1 MNSFAPPPKA
11 TCPFQ
16 ITGTESTRLQIILHS
31 LATDNLNS
39 RSTLALQGNYQK
51 LMEEEKLDLIS
62 SLPFE
67 LQQRII
73 SFLPL
78 KEAVRASVLSTRWK
92 SLWSPI
98 QVSLNFDPNPINH
111 EGSVQEFNQVMGMC
125 MRSYACLGQWKL
137 CLNVVDSN
145 EALILKATK
154 GVDTELH
161 LEFFETK
168 KVSRDFKSEP
178 TSTSACLCLHSHH
191 PTQTDSFSGVK
202 LLHLRSVTNLTK
214 TLVSEVF
221 SNCHVLESLKLEKC
235 RGLESL
241 DVKTD
246 SLRSLV
252 VADCSNMAAITISA
266 QNIKSFWFHG
276 ALPQI
281 ITLKNTRSL
290 IDVVLNLKDGPISNE
305 FDCEEIL
312 SILFS
317 FKDVEA
323 LTLSGWLLEW
333 LCSAGVIF
341 GRLDFQFNKL
351 KALTWIDS
359 LINKDKRDS
368 LACFLNACPLLEK
381 LSVEIDSNLSTIPCP
396 LFYQYWHEPHLWMD
410 FTSVTSNTS
419 QLKHLKSIELLGFTG
434 RDHELQLMDLL
445 LEKAIR
451 VNSLTLTCP
460 EFLS

>member
-1 MNSFAPPPKA
+1 
-11 TCPFQ
+11 
-16 ITGTESTRLQIILHS
+16 
-31 LATDNLNS
+31 
-39 RSTLALQGNYQK
+39 
-51 LMEEEKLDLIS
+51 
-62 SLPFE
+62 
-67 LQQRII
+67 
-73 SFLPL
+73 
-78 KEAVRASVLSTRWK
+78 
-92 SLWSPI
+92 
-98 QVSLNFDPNPINH
+98 
-111 EGSVQEFNQVMGMC
+111 
-125 MRSYACLGQWKL
+125 
-137 CLNVVDSN
+137 
-145 EALILKATK
+145 
-154 GVDTELH
+154 
-161 LEFFETK
+161 
-168 KVSRDFKSEP
+168 
-178 TSTSACLCLHSHH
+178 
-191 PTQTDSFSGVK
+191 
-202 LLHLRSVTNLTK
+202 
-214 TLVSEVF
+214 
-221 SNCHVLESLKLEKC
+221 
-235 RGLESL
+235 
-241 DVKTD
+241 
-246 SLRSLV
+246 
-252 VADCSNMAAITISA
+252 MAAITISA
-266 QNIKSFWFHG
+266 QNLKSFWFHG

-290 IDVVLNLKDGPISNE
+290 VDVVLNLKDGPINNE

-323 LTLSGWLLEW
+323 LTISGWLLEW

-381 LSVEIDSNLSTIPCP
+381 LLVEIDSNLSTIPCP

-410 FTSVTSNTS
+410 FTSVKSNTS